1 MHDTNEIRR
10 CTSKRN
16 QLEGLLPIAATAPP
30 QPSMDIQILQRQ
42 TEGICILDLQ
52 GRLVMGESEGMLRD
66 AIAALARSGAANII
80 LNFAETKDLDDDGLS
95 ALVLCNARLRK
106 SGGAL
111 KLLNVGGTRMG
122 LALKLRLDTDFDVFV
137 NEHDSVNSFFPNR
150 AVLPFDILEFVNEQ
164 QTLPSTV
171 ARK

>member
-1 MHDTNEIRR
+1 
-10 CTSKRN
+10 
-16 QLEGLLPIAATAPP
+16 
-30 QPSMDIQILQRQ
+30 MDIQIRQRQ

-52 GRLVMGESEGMLRD
+52 GRLVMGESEEMVRD

-111 KLLNVGGTRMG
+111 KLLNIGGIRTG
-122 LALKLRLDTDFDVFV
+122 LALKLRLDTDFDIFV
-137 NEHDSVNSFFPNR
+137 NEHDAVNSFFPKR
-150 AVLPFDILEFVNEQ
+150 AVLRFGILEFVKDQE
-164 QTLPSTV
+164 TLPWS
-171 ARK
+171 AAPK